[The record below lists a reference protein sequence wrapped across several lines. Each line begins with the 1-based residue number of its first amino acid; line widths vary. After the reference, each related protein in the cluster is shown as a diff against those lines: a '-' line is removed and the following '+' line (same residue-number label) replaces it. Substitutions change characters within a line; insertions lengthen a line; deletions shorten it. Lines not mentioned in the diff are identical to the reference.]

1 MPIMPLIFILVF
13 LGVLLFLIGL
23 YYLTTTRQE
32 KQAVLDR
39 LTDFTEEVSPT
50 SVISEPGAEPVMK
63 KNFFN
68 LLGFLGQFGQTKK
81 EEDLSALRNKFLQA
95 GFRNPRSPLLFWG
108 SKIFLAGLFVFLAL
122 LVRFSYL
129 TTTPF
134 FKVLYLIVIVALI
147 GFFIPDLWLK
157 LKIRERKDLIFK
169 GLPDALD
176 MLVVC
181 IEAGMGLD
189 AALHRV
195 AGEMNI
201 SNPVL
206 AEELKQVTLE
216 MRAGKQ
222 RQEAFRNLALRT
234 DLEDLNSLV
243 SLLIQTD
250 KFGTSIG
257 QALRIYAESMR
268 DKRYQL
274 AEEKAQKMVVKL
286 IFPLAFFILP
296 ATVIVVLGPALIRI
310 FRGLSAH

>member
-1 MPIMPLIFILVF
+1 MPVMPLIFILVF
-13 LGVLLFLIGL
+13 LGVLLFLAGL
-23 YYLTTTRQE
+23 YYLITSRQE
-32 KQAVLDR
+32 KKVVLDR
-39 LTDFTEEVSPT
+39 LTDFSEEGS
-50 SVISEPGAEPVMK
+50 SEALISGPAAEPVLK

-68 LLGFLGQFGQTKK
+68 MLGFLGQFGQPK
-81 EEDLSALRNKFLQA
+81 EEGDLSSIRLKFLRA
-95 GFRNPRSPLLFWG
+95 GFRNQRSPLLFWG
-108 SKIFLAGLFVFLAL
+108 SKIFLAGLFGVLVL
-122 LVRFSYL
+122 LLRIFYLLRMPFSQA
-129 TTTPF
+129 F
-134 FKVLYLIVIVALI
+134 FFVVIAALI
-147 GFFIPDLWLK
+147 GFVIPNFWLMVK
-157 LKIRERKDLIFK
+157 TRQRKDMIFK

-189 AALHRV
+189 AAITRV

-206 AEELKQVTLE
+206 AEELRQVTLE

-222 RQEAFRNLALRT
+222 RQEAFRNLAQRT

-257 QALRIYAESMR
+257 QALRIYADSMR

-310 FRGLSAH
+310 FRGLFAH

>member
-1 MPIMPLIFILVF
+1 MPLIFILVF
-13 LGVLLFLIGL
+13 LGVLLFLIGF
-23 YYLTTTRQE
+23 YYLMTSRQE
-32 KQAVLDR
+32 KQVVLDR
-39 LTDFTEEVSPT
+39 LTDFTEESSST
-50 SVISEPGAEPVMK
+50 AFISGPAAEPVLK
-63 KNFFN
+63 KNFLN
-68 LLGFLGQFGQTKK
+68 LLGFLGKFGQPKA
-81 EEDLSALRNKFLQA
+81 EEDLSSLRLKFLRA
-95 GFRNPRSPLLFWG
+95 GFRNPRGPLLFWG
-108 SKIFLAGLFVFLAL
+108 SKIFLAGLFGVLAL
-122 LVRFSYL
+122 LSRISYL
-129 TTTPF
+129 ITMPHTRA
-134 FKVLYLIVIVALI
+134 LSLVIIAALI
-147 GFFIPDLWLK
+147 GFFIPNLWLA
-157 LKIRERKDLIFK
+157 LKTRERKDMIFK

-176 MLVVC
+176 MIVVC

-206 AEELKQVTLE
+206 AEELRQVTLE

-222 RQEAFRNLALRT
+222 RQEAFRNLAQRT

-268 DKRYQL
+268 DKRYQM

-296 ATVIVVLGPALIRI
+296 ATVVVVLGPAIIKI
-310 FRGLSAH
+310 FRAFVAY

>member
-1 MPIMPLIFILVF
+1 
-13 LGVLLFLIGL
+13 
-23 YYLTTTRQE
+23 
-32 KQAVLDR
+32 
-39 LTDFTEEVSPT
+39 
-50 SVISEPGAEPVMK
+50 
-63 KNFFN
+63 
-68 LLGFLGQFGQTKK
+68 
-81 EEDLSALRNKFLQA
+81 
-95 GFRNPRSPLLFWG
+95 
-108 SKIFLAGLFVFLAL
+108 L
-122 LVRFSYL
+122 LVRIF
-129 TTTPF
+129 
-134 FKVLYLIVIVALI
+134 YLIMMPYSQALSLVIIAALI
-147 GFFIPDLWLK
+147 GFFIPDIWLK
-157 LKIRERKDLIFK
+157 LKTRERKDLIFK

-206 AEELKQVTLE
+206 AEELRQVTLE

-222 RQEAFRNLALRT
+222 RQEAFRNLAQRT
-234 DLEDLNSLV
+234 DLDDLNSLV

-268 DKRYQL
+268 DKRYQM

-296 ATVIVVLGPALIRI
+296 ATVVVVLGPSIIRI
-310 FRGLSAH
+310 FRAFTTH